1 MSGSGSKYEDA
12 RESIDGSEFED
23 ARTNFSKDVSYPSE
37 WGPKIKKL
45 QISFPNESET
55 DIVNA
60 LTTNKG
66 NITTTTSFLK
76 RRARLMIANERLA
89 APAQPLIPRS
99 ETRKPKPSNEYEDL
113 TTFAGKISDSKLKEV
128 KDVEDQDKKDHD
140 DYIADKLEQGYSMD
154 RIQEKLGER
163 KPGRARKMGL
173 AASRWITGSKS
184 PFAARTIARGALK
197 KKKHKHTKKN
207 KPRKKPRTTKPR
219 PRKTKKPKFR
229 SRARRDKFI

>member
-1 MSGSGSKYEDA
+1 MYLKAIGDA
-12 RESIDGSEFED
+12 GGVQGCVLSRKGGGG
-23 ARTNFSKDVSYPSE
+23 ATVCKT
-37 WGPKIKKL
+37 K
-45 QISFPNESET
+45 T
-55 DIVNA
+55 A
-60 LTTNKG
+60 LLVGVWTK
-66 NITTTTSFLK
+66 
-76 RRARLMIANERLA
+76 E
-89 APAQPLIPRS
+89 
-99 ETRKPKPSNEYEDL
+99 
-113 TTFAGKISDSKLKEV
+113 GKISDSKLKEV
-128 KDVEDQDKKDHD
+128 KDVEDQDKKDRD

-229 SRARRDKFI
+229 SRARKKR